1 MLFSTLVFVIKNRKK
16 MMHNKH
22 ISLLYRMKPIFAGY
36 PIAIA
41 GLVGFIFF
49 ILVALLAPWISPQNP
64 YDLMVLDIMDGL
76 LPPLSKLGNGTTAW
90 LGTDALGRD
99 ILSSVMY
106 GLRISL
112 FVAFVAV
119 TIGTIIGVI
128 LGLLAAINGG
138 WIETVIMRAVDLKV
152 SFPGILLALMLL
164 AIFGTG
170 VDKIIYALIIG
181 VWASKARLTRSSAL
195 SEMQKEYIDAARL
208 SGIPNWRIMLRF
220 LLPNSIAPVLV
231 VVPMA
236 LSGAIGAEATLS
248 FLGVG
253 VPITEPSLGLLIS
266 NGNDYLLSG
275 KWWISIIPGLVLV
288 SLVLCIN
295 VVADRIREHNNPYLK
310 FQNKA

>member
-1 MLFSTLVFVIKNRKK
+1 MIKMKTSKIIFNSLFYNI
-16 MMHNKH
+16 
-22 ISLLYRMKPIFAGY
+22 KPIFSGHY
-36 PIAIA
+36 IAIA
-41 GLVGFIFF
+41 GLIGFLFF
-49 ILVALLAPWISPQNP
+49 LLIALLAPWIAPQNP

-99 ILSSVMY
+99 ILSAVMY
-106 GLRISL
+106 GLRLSL

-119 TIGTIIGVI
+119 TAGTSIGVL
-128 LGLLAAINGG
+128 LGLLAAIKGG
-138 WIETVIMRAVDLKV
+138 WVEIVIMRAVDLKV
-152 SFPGILLALMLL
+152 SFPGILLALMML

-181 VWASKARLTRSSAL
+181 VWASKARLTRSAAL
-195 SEMQKEYIDAARL
+195 SEMQKEYIDAARI

-231 VVPMA
+231 VAPMA

-253 VPITEPSLGLLIS
+253 VPITEPSLGLLIA
-266 NGNDYLLSG
+266 NGNDYILSG

-295 VVADRIREHNNPYLK
+295 VVADRIREYNNPYLK
-310 FQNKA
+310 SQDQ

>member
-1 MLFSTLVFVIKNRKK
+1 
-16 MMHNKH
+16 
-22 ISLLYRMKPIFAGY
+22 MKPIFAGH

-138 WIETVIMRAVDLKV
+138 WVETIIMRAVDLKV

-310 FQNKA
+310 FQDKA

>member
-1 MLFSTLVFVIKNRKK
+1 
-16 MMHNKH
+16 MMNNKY
-22 ISLLYRMKPIFAGY
+22 ISLLHYMKPIFAGH

-119 TIGTIIGVI
+119 TLGTIIGVI

-138 WIETVIMRAVDLKV
+138 WVETIIMRAVDLKV

-231 VVPMA
+231 MVPMA

-310 FQNKA
+310 FQDKI

>member
-1 MLFSTLVFVIKNRKK
+1 
-16 MMHNKH
+16 
-22 ISLLYRMKPIFAGY
+22 MKPIFAGY

-138 WIETVIMRAVDLKV
+138 WIETIIMRAVDLKV

-220 LLPNSIAPVLV
+220 LFPNSIAQVLV

-310 FQNKA
+310 FQDKV

>member
-1 MLFSTLVFVIKNRKK
+1 MKN
-16 MMHNKH
+16 NIL
-22 ISLLYRMKPIFAGY
+22 ISLLHHMKPIFVGY

-41 GLVGFIFF
+41 GLVGFIFY

-128 LGLLAAINGG
+128 LGLLAAIYGG

-208 SGIPNWRIMLRF
+208 SGISNWRIMLRF

-310 FQNKA
+310 FQDKT

>member
-1 MLFSTLVFVIKNRKK
+1 METLKNIF
-16 MMHNKH
+16 N
-22 ISLLYRMKPIFAGY
+22 SLLYKIRPIFSGHY
-36 PIAIA
+36 IAIA
-41 GLVGFIFF
+41 GLIGFSFF
-49 ILVALLAPWISPQNP
+49 LLVAIFAPWIAPQNP

-99 ILSSVMY
+99 ILSAVMY
-106 GLRISL
+106 GLRLSL

-119 TIGTIIGVI
+119 SIGTTIGVI
-128 LGLLAAINGG
+128 LGLLAAVKGG
-138 WIETVIMRAVDLKV
+138 WVETIIMRAVDLKV
-152 SFPGILLALMLL
+152 SFPGILLALMML

-181 VWASKARLTRSSAL
+181 VWASKARLTRSQAL
-195 SEMQKEYIDAARL
+195 SEMQKEYIDAARI
-208 SGIPNWRIMLRF
+208 SGIPNWRIMMRF

-253 VPITEPSLGLLIS
+253 VPITEPSLGLLIA
-266 NGNDYLLSG
+266 NGNDYILSG

-295 VVADRIREHNNPYLK
+295 VVADRIREYNNPYLK
-310 FQNKA
+310 AKDQ

>member
-1 MLFSTLVFVIKNRKK
+1 
-16 MMHNKH
+16 
-22 ISLLYRMKPIFAGY
+22 MKPIFAGH

-119 TIGTIIGVI
+119 TLGTIIGVI

-138 WIETVIMRAVDLKV
+138 WVETIIMRAVDLKV

-231 VVPMA
+231 MVPMA

-310 FQNKA
+310 FQDKI

>member
-1 MLFSTLVFVIKNRKK
+1 
-16 MMHNKH
+16 
-22 ISLLYRMKPIFAGY
+22 MKPIFAGH

-138 WIETVIMRAVDLKV
+138 WVETIIMRAVDLKV

-170 VDKIIYALIIG
+170 IDKIIYALIIG

-231 VVPMA
+231 MVPMA

-310 FQNKA
+310 FQDKI

>member
-1 MLFSTLVFVIKNRKK
+1 M
-16 MMHNKH
+16 
-22 ISLLYRMKPIFAGY
+22 PIFSGHY
-36 PIAIA
+36 IAIA
-41 GLVGFIFF
+41 GLIGFSFF
-49 ILVALLAPWISPQNP
+49 LLIALLAPWIAPQNP

-99 ILSSVMY
+99 ILSAVMY
-106 GLRISL
+106 GLRLSL

-119 TIGTIIGVI
+119 TVGTSIGVL
-128 LGLLAAINGG
+128 LGLVAAIKGG
-138 WIETVIMRAVDLKV
+138 WVETIIMRAVDLKV

-181 VWASKARLTRSSAL
+181 VWASKARLTRSAAL
-195 SEMQKEYIDAARL
+195 SEMQKEYIDAARI

-253 VPITEPSLGLLIS
+253 VPITEPSLGLLIA
-266 NGNDYLLSG
+266 NGNDYILSG
-275 KWWISIIPGLVLV
+275 KWWISIIPGVVLV

-295 VVADRIREHNNPYLK
+295 VVADRIREYNNPYLK
-310 FQNKA
+310 SQDQ

>member
-1 MLFSTLVFVIKNRKK
+1 
-16 MMHNKH
+16 
-22 ISLLYRMKPIFAGY
+22 MKPIFAGH

-138 WIETVIMRAVDLKV
+138 WVETIIMRAVDLKV

-208 SGIPNWRIMLRF
+208 SGIPNWRIMLHF

-310 FQNKA
+310 FQDKI

>member
-1 MLFSTLVFVIKNRKK
+1 
-16 MMHNKH
+16 
-22 ISLLYRMKPIFAGY
+22 MKLIFAGH

-119 TIGTIIGVI
+119 TLGTIIGVI

-138 WIETVIMRAVDLKV
+138 WVETIIMRAVDLKV

-310 FQNKA
+310 FQDKA

>member
-1 MLFSTLVFVIKNRKK
+1 MKTSKNIFNSSFYKIKLIFSG
-16 MMHNKH
+16 HH
-22 ISLLYRMKPIFAGY
+22 
-36 PIAIA
+36 IAIA
-41 GLVGFIFF
+41 GLIGFSFF
-49 ILVALLAPWISPQNP
+49 LLIALLAPWIAPQNP

-99 ILSSVMY
+99 ILSAVMY
-106 GLRISL
+106 GLRLSL

-119 TIGTIIGVI
+119 TVGTSIGVL
-128 LGLLAAINGG
+128 LGLVAAIKGG
-138 WIETVIMRAVDLKV
+138 WVEIVIMRAVDLKV
-152 SFPGILLALMLL
+152 SFPGILLALMML

-195 SEMQKEYIDAARL
+195 TEMQKEYIDAARI

-253 VPITEPSLGLLIS
+253 VPITEPSLGLLIA
-266 NGNDYLLSG
+266 NGNDYILSG

-295 VVADRIREHNNPYLK
+295 VVADRIREYNNPYLK
-310 FQNKA
+310 SQDQ

>member
-1 MLFSTLVFVIKNRKK
+1 
-16 MMHNKH
+16 
-22 ISLLYRMKPIFAGY
+22 MKPIFAGH

-138 WIETVIMRAVDLKV
+138 WVETIIMRAVDLKV

-310 FQNKA
+310 FQDKV

>member
-1 MLFSTLVFVIKNRKK
+1 MIDSRKK
-16 MMHNKH
+16 LATLSFQIK
-22 ISLLYRMKPIFAGY
+22 SIFSGH

-41 GLVGFIFF
+41 GLIGFIVFV
-49 ILVALLAPWISPQNP
+49 LTALLAPWIAPQNP
-64 YDLMVLDIMDGL
+64 YDLRVLDIMDGL
-76 LPPLSKLGNGTTAW
+76 LPPLSTLGNGTFSW
-90 LGTDALGRD
+90 LGTDAIGRD
-99 ILSSVMY
+99 ILSAVMY
-106 GLRISL
+106 GLRLSL

-119 TIGTIIGVI
+119 SIGTTIGVF
-128 LGLLAAINGG
+128 LGLLAATKGG
-138 WIETVIMRAVDLKV
+138 WVESVIMRAVDLKV

-164 AIFGTG
+164 AVFGTG

-195 SEMQKEYIDAARL
+195 SEMQKEYIDAAKI

-231 VVPMA
+231 MVPMA

-253 VPITEPSLGLLIS
+253 VPITEPSLGLLIA

-275 KWWISIIPGLVLV
+275 KWWISIFPGVVLV

-310 FQNKA
+310 SMDKQ

>member
-1 MLFSTLVFVIKNRKK
+1 MIN
-16 MMHNKH
+16 NIH
-22 ISLLYRMKPIFAGY
+22 ISLLHRMKPIFAGH

-119 TIGTIIGVI
+119 TLGTIIGVI

-138 WIETVIMRAVDLKV
+138 WVETIIMRAVDLKV

-310 FQNKA
+310 FQDKI

>member
-1 MLFSTLVFVIKNRKK
+1 
-16 MMHNKH
+16 
-22 ISLLYRMKPIFAGY
+22 MKPIFAGH

-119 TIGTIIGVI
+119 TLGTIIGVI

-138 WIETVIMRAVDLKV
+138 WVETIIMRAVDLKV

-310 FQNKA
+310 FQDKK

>member
-1 MLFSTLVFVIKNRKK
+1 
-16 MMHNKH
+16 MMNNKLT
-22 ISLLYRMKPIFAGY
+22 SLLHRMKPIFTGH
-36 PIAIA
+36 PIAIT

-49 ILVALLAPWISPQNP
+49 ILVALLAPWLSPQNP

-119 TIGTIIGVI
+119 TVGTTIGVI
-128 LGLLAAINGG
+128 LGLLAAIYGG
-138 WIETVIMRAVDLKV
+138 WVETIIMRAVDLKI

-295 VVADRIREHNNPYLK
+295 VVADRIREYNNPYLK
-310 FQNKA
+310 FQDKV

>member
-1 MLFSTLVFVIKNRKK
+1 MKILIYLINSLF
-16 MMHNKH
+16 NKV
-22 ISLLYRMKPIFAGY
+22 KPIFSGHY
-36 PIAIA
+36 IAIA
-41 GLVGFIFF
+41 GLIGFSFF
-49 ILVALLAPWISPQNP
+49 LLIALLAPWIAPQNP

-99 ILSSVMY
+99 ILSAVMY
-106 GLRISL
+106 GLRLSL

-119 TIGTIIGVI
+119 AIGTTIGVI
-128 LGLLAAINGG
+128 LGLLAAVKGG
-138 WIETVIMRAVDLKV
+138 WVETIIMRAVDLKV
-152 SFPGILLALMLL
+152 SFPGILLALMML

-181 VWASKARLTRSSAL
+181 VWASKARLTRSQAL
-195 SEMQKEYIDAARL
+195 SEMQKEYIDAARI
-208 SGIPNWRIMLRF
+208 SGIPNWRIMVRF

-231 VVPMA
+231 MVPMA

-253 VPITEPSLGLLIS
+253 VPITEPSLGLLIA
-266 NGNDYLLSG
+266 NGNDYILSG

-295 VVADRIREHNNPYLK
+295 VVADRIREYNNPYLK
-310 FQNKA
+310 SKDQ

>member
-1 MLFSTLVFVIKNRKK
+1 
-16 MMHNKH
+16 
-22 ISLLYRMKPIFAGY
+22 MKPIFAGH

-138 WIETVIMRAVDLKV
+138 WIETIIMRAVDLKV

-295 VVADRIREHNNPYLK
+295 VVADRIREYNNPYLK
-310 FQNKA
+310 FQDKV

>member
-1 MLFSTLVFVIKNRKK
+1 MKLIFSGHL
-16 MMHNKH
+16 
-22 ISLLYRMKPIFAGY
+22 
-36 PIAIA
+36 IAIA

-119 TIGTIIGVI
+119 TLGTIIGVI

-138 WIETVIMRAVDLKV
+138 WVETIIMRAVDLKV

-310 FQNKA
+310 FQDKI

>member
-1 MLFSTLVFVIKNRKK
+1 MIN
-16 MMHNKH
+16 NKY
-22 ISLLYRMKPIFAGY
+22 ISLLYRMRPIFAGY

-128 LGLLAAINGG
+128 LGLLAAIYGG

-208 SGIPNWRIMLRF
+208 SGISNWRIMLRF

-295 VVADRIREHNNPYLK
+295 VVADRIREYNNPYLK
-310 FQNKA
+310 FQDKA

>member
-1 MLFSTLVFVIKNRKK
+1 
-16 MMHNKH
+16 
-22 ISLLYRMKPIFAGY
+22 MKPIFAGY

-128 LGLLAAINGG
+128 LGLLAAIYGG

-208 SGIPNWRIMLRF
+208 SGISNWRIMLRF

-310 FQNKA
+310 FQDKA

>member
-1 MLFSTLVFVIKNRKK
+1 
-16 MMHNKH
+16 
-22 ISLLYRMKPIFAGY
+22 MKPIFAGH

-119 TIGTIIGVI
+119 TLGTIIGVI

-138 WIETVIMRAVDLKV
+138 WVETIIMRAVDLKV

-310 FQNKA
+310 FQDRV

>member
-1 MLFSTLVFVIKNRKK
+1 
-16 MMHNKH
+16 
-22 ISLLYRMKPIFAGY
+22 MKPIFSGY

-41 GLVGFIFF
+41 GLVGFIFYIF
-49 ILVALLAPWISPQNP
+49 VALLAPWISPQNP

-128 LGLLAAINGG
+128 LGLLAAIHGG
-138 WIETVIMRAVDLKV
+138 WVETLIMRAVDLKV

-208 SGIPNWRIMLRF
+208 SGIPNWRIMFRF

-310 FQNKA
+310 FQDKI

>member
-1 MLFSTLVFVIKNRKK
+1 MVN
-16 MMHNKH
+16 NKH
-22 ISLLYRMKPIFAGY
+22 ISLLHRMKIIFAGH

-119 TIGTIIGVI
+119 TIGTTIGVI
-128 LGLLAAINGG
+128 LGLLAAIYGG
-138 WIETVIMRAVDLKV
+138 WIETVIMRAVDLKL

-208 SGIPNWRIMLRF
+208 SGISNWRIMLRF

-310 FQNKA
+310 FQDKA

>member
-1 MLFSTLVFVIKNRKK
+1 MKTLKNIF
-16 MMHNKH
+16 N
-22 ISLLYRMKPIFAGY
+22 SLLYKIRPIFSGHY
-36 PIAIA
+36 IAIA
-41 GLVGFIFF
+41 GLIGFSFF
-49 ILVALLAPWISPQNP
+49 LLVAIFAPWIAPQNP

-99 ILSSVMY
+99 ILSAVMY
-106 GLRISL
+106 GLRLSL

-119 TIGTIIGVI
+119 SIGTTIGVI
-128 LGLLAAINGG
+128 LGLLAAVKGG
-138 WIETVIMRAVDLKV
+138 WVETIIMRAVDLKV
-152 SFPGILLALMLL
+152 SFPGILLALMML

-181 VWASKARLTRSSAL
+181 VWASKARLTRSQAL
-195 SEMQKEYIDAARL
+195 SEMQKEYIDAARI
-208 SGIPNWRIMLRF
+208 SGIPNWRIMMRF

-253 VPITEPSLGLLIS
+253 VPITEPSLGLLIA
-266 NGNDYLLSG
+266 NGNDYILSG
-275 KWWISIIPGLVLV
+275 KWWISIIPGVVLV

-295 VVADRIREHNNPYLK
+295 VVADRIREYNNPYLK
-310 FQNKA
+310 AKDQ

>member
-1 MLFSTLVFVIKNRKK
+1 MKTLKNIF
-16 MMHNKH
+16 N
-22 ISLLYRMKPIFAGY
+22 SLLYKIRPIFSGHY
-36 PIAIA
+36 IAIA
-41 GLVGFIFF
+41 GLIGFSFF
-49 ILVALLAPWISPQNP
+49 LLVALLAPWIAPQNP

-99 ILSSVMY
+99 ILSAVMY
-106 GLRISL
+106 GLRLSL

-119 TIGTIIGVI
+119 SIGTTIGVI
-128 LGLLAAINGG
+128 LGLLAAVKGG
-138 WIETVIMRAVDLKV
+138 WVETIIMRAVDLKV
-152 SFPGILLALMLL
+152 SFPGILLALMML

-181 VWASKARLTRSSAL
+181 VWASKARLTRSQAL
-195 SEMQKEYIDAARL
+195 SEMQKEYIDAARI
-208 SGIPNWRIMLRF
+208 SGIPNWRIMVRF

-231 VVPMA
+231 MVPMA

-253 VPITEPSLGLLIS
+253 VPITEPSLGLLIA
-266 NGNDYLLSG
+266 NGNDYILSG

-295 VVADRIREHNNPYLK
+295 VVADRIREYNNPYLK
-310 FQNKA
+310 SKDQ

>member
-1 MLFSTLVFVIKNRKK
+1 MIN
-16 MMHNKH
+16 NKH
-22 ISLLYRMKPIFAGY
+22 ISLLHRMKPIFVGH

-99 ILSSVMY
+99 ILSSIMY

-138 WIETVIMRAVDLKV
+138 WIETIIMRAVDLKV

-208 SGIPNWRIMLRF
+208 SGIPNWRIMIRF

-310 FQNKA
+310 FQEKV

>member
-1 MLFSTLVFVIKNRKK
+1 MKTLKNIF
-16 MMHNKH
+16 N
-22 ISLLYRMKPIFAGY
+22 SLLYKIRPIFSGHY
-36 PIAIA
+36 IAIA
-41 GLVGFIFF
+41 GLIGFSFF
-49 ILVALLAPWISPQNP
+49 LLVAILAPWIAPQNP

-76 LPPLSKLGNGTTAW
+76 LPPLSKLGNGTISW

-99 ILSSVMY
+99 ILSAVMY
-106 GLRISL
+106 GLRLSL

-119 TIGTIIGVI
+119 SIGTTIGVI
-128 LGLLAAINGG
+128 LGLLAAVKGG
-138 WIETVIMRAVDLKV
+138 WVETIIMRAVDLKV
-152 SFPGILLALMLL
+152 SFPGILLALMML

-181 VWASKARLTRSSAL
+181 VWASKARLTRSQAL
-195 SEMQKEYIDAARL
+195 SEMQKEYIDAARI
-208 SGIPNWRIMLRF
+208 SGIPNWRIMVRF

-231 VVPMA
+231 MVPMA

-253 VPITEPSLGLLIS
+253 VPITEPSLGLLIA
-266 NGNDYLLSG
+266 NGNDYILSG

-295 VVADRIREHNNPYLK
+295 VVADRIREYNNPYLK
-310 FQNKA
+310 SKDQ